1 MDRGD
6 ALSRATE
13 SLALAVRIRCQHNIV
28 RSASETQHRRE
39 DASSTYSH
47 RMPPVSSLRSEL
59 PSARTPSPHGTHRK
73 MVAFSI
79 DRIDI
84 NRQCLYL
91 LRQCRASVAQSPAY
105 QASDSS
111 FMHSLGV
118 CGEVA
123 SDHRRSFLYPSRL
136 YQHRG
141 GGPCVLT
148 GVSHR

>member
-28 RSASETQHRRE
+28 RSASETHYRRE
-39 DASSTYSH
+39 DFSSAYSH

-59 PSARTPSPHGTHRK
+59 PSAKTPSPHGTHRK
-73 MVAFSI
+73 TIAFSI
-79 DRIDI
+79 NRIDT
-84 NRQCLYL
+84 NRQCLDL

-105 QASDSS
+105 QASDFS
-111 FMHSLGV
+111 FIHSLGV
-118 CGEVA
+118 SGEVA
-123 SDHRRSFLYPSRL
+123 SDHRRSLLYPSGL
-136 YQHRG
+136 SQHRG